1 MPADF
6 LRNSP
11 PRPFAETTVNAVN
24 TVAPHLDKATIA
36 LGVQLAVA
44 AGFVLLM
51 VIIHGLGLLAIGRVL
66 RLKPERLEK
75 REMDFGGLLLIGAT
89 GVLLFVLH
97 ILEILVFAVFYLQVS
112 RTTLDFGEA
121 LYYSA
126 SAYATLG
133 TTTAH
138 IPEEWELIGALEA
151 LIGFVLIGWSTAFVA
166 RTMSRLE
173 A

>member
-1 MPADF
+1 M
-6 LRNSP
+6 
-11 PRPFAETTVNAVN
+11 NAVN
-24 TVAPHLDKATIA
+24 TVAPHLDQATIA
-36 LGVQLAVA
+36 LGVQLAVS

-75 REMDFGGLLLIGAT
+75 REMDFGGLILIGAT

-97 ILEILVFAVFYLQVS
+97 IVEIVVFALFYLEVN
-112 RTTLDFGEA
+112 TGIDDFADA

-133 TTTAH
+133 TTQDY
-138 IPEEWELIGALEA
+138 IPQQWELIGALEA

>member
-1 MPADF
+1 M
-6 LRNSP
+6 
-11 PRPFAETTVNAVN
+11 NAVD
-24 TVAPHLDKATIA
+24 TVAPSLDQATIA
-36 LGVQLAVA
+36 LGVQIAVA

-51 VIIHGLGLLAIGRVL
+51 VIIHGVGLLGIGKVL
-66 RLKPERLEK
+66 RLKPERLER
-75 REMDFGGLLLIGAT
+75 REMDFGSLLIIGAT

-97 ILEILVFAVFYLQVS
+97 ILEIVVFAVFYLEVAPNI
-112 RTTLDFGEA
+112 LDFADA

-133 TTTAH
+133 TTSAY
-138 IPEEWELIGALEA
+138 IPQEWELIGALEA

>member
-1 MPADF
+1 M
-6 LRNSP
+6 N
-11 PRPFAETTVNAVN
+11 TVN
-24 TVAPHLDKATIA
+24 TIAPHVDQATIA
-36 LGVQLAVA
+36 LGVQIAVS

-51 VIIHGLGLLAIGRVL
+51 VIIHGLGLLAIGKVL
-66 RLKPERLEK
+66 RLKPERLER
-75 REMDFGGLLLIGAT
+75 REMDFGSLLIIGAT

-97 ILEILVFAVFYLQVS
+97 ILEIVVFAVFYLEVAP
-112 RTTLDFGEA
+112 TTLDFGEA